1 MTDPTETDA
10 DPSDDANG
18 PEEPVAPQPPRRG
31 GASPALAAAMLA
43 VGEIIEPEKTRAEI
57 VQTDDRPEDD
67 GDGLDLDFGDL
78 PPV

>member
-1 MTDPTETDA
+1 MLGQTAVVDEPEDQIPDLA
-10 DPSDDANG
+10 DP
-18 PEEPVAPQPPRRG
+18 PPRPPRRG

-57 VQTDDRPEDD
+57 VQTDDRPVDDEDD
-67 GDGLDLDFGDL
+67 LDLDFGDL